1 MMDLTFDVYWD
12 TEYLGVLC
20 LRETHADEIEIVT
33 VVNGELK
40 KYLCSKPFVT
50 HYTRTVIVGYT
61 KNIIGSRP
69 RERCWYV
76 KT

>member
-1 MMDLTFDVYWD
+1 MDLTFDVYWD

-20 LRETHADEIEIVT
+20 LRETHTDEIEIVT
-33 VVNGELK
+33 VVNGESK
-40 KYLCSKPFVT
+40 KYLYSKPFST
-50 HYTRTVIVGYT
+50 HCTRTVIVERT
-61 KNIIGSRP
+61 KDILGTRP